1 MRISEVTKLI
11 EDFAPLHLQEEWD
24 NAGIQ
29 VGNPQGETIGALLCL
44 VVTEAILD
52 EAISKGINL
61 IITHHPLLFRG
72 LKTITGKNSIERIVI
87 KAIKN
92 DITIYSAHTNMDS
105 VWNGV
110 SHLIAQKVG
119 LKDVEVLCPQKG
131 ETEVG
136 LGVIGNLPEPEGAK
150 AFLSRVKE
158 IFGVGA
164 VKYSGDDSR
173 RLRRIAICGG
183 SGAEFVRD
191 AIALSADAFVTADVK
206 YHEFMNDS
214 DKILLVDIGHFESE
228 HFTKEIFSEI
238 ITKKIPNF
246 AVHYAELE
254 KNPINYL

>member
-1 MRISEVTKLI
+1 MRISEVTKWV
-11 EDFAPLHLQEEWD
+11 EEFAPLHLQEAWD

-29 VGNPQGETIGALLCL
+29 VGNPQGETAGALLCL
-44 VVTEAILD
+44 DVTEAILD
-52 EAISKGINL
+52 EAIAKGINL

-72 LKTITGKNSIERIVI
+72 LKSITGVNYIERIVI

-92 DITIYSAHTNMDS
+92 DVTIYSAHTNMDS
-105 VWNGV
+105 AWNGV
-110 SHLIAQKVG
+110 SHHIAKKMG
-119 LKDVEVLCPQKG
+119 LVDVEVLCPQKG
-131 ETEVG
+131 ETGVG
-136 LGVIGNLPEPEGAK
+136 LGVIGNLSATEDAK
-150 AFLSRVKE
+150 DFLIRVKE

-164 VKYSGDDSR
+164 VRYSGDDSKP
-173 RLRRIAICGG
+173 LRRIAICGG
-183 SGAEFVRD
+183 SGAEFIKD
-191 AIALSADAFVTADVK
+191 AIAQGADAFVTADVK
-206 YHEFMNDS
+206 YHEFMSES